1 MKKRLISG
9 LLCAAM
15 TLSLVACGGS
25 GSDAGSSSDGAAQE
39 TGSEEAPSEEA
50 GGDEAPGEEAGGDA
64 APSGDGSGLEL
75 AYNLATED
83 FAVFEGLIKDFTAE
97 TGIDL

>member
-25 GSDAGSSSDGAAQE
+25 GSDTGSSSDGAAQDA
-39 TGSEEAPSEEA
+39 GSEEASSEEA
-50 GGDEAPGEEAGGDA
+50 SNEEAPGEETGSDA
-64 APSGDGSGLEL
+64 APR
-75 AYNLATED
+75 NLLTTWQQRISL
-83 FAVFEGLIKDFTAE
+83 FLKD
-97 TGIDL
+97 